1 MDRKMDSVFYVRDTI
16 LEGIACNANEKELIN
31 SPLVQ
36 RLKWVMQLS
45 LANQVYNG
53 GTHSR
58 FAHSLGAMHTAGEY
72 MEHLFETTP
81 LKTWHFH
88 DIYLTPETIAHFVQL
103 ARLCGLLHDVGHGP
117 FSHSFDRII
126 YKKIYGID
134 DGGHDLARLEH
145 VRCDMLAPYISEC
158 GIDPREL
165 CEVWAPNSTDF
176 HIDELIRPIYDI
188 IRTIVEGP
196 LGADRIDFTRRDSYH
211 TGMLHLGTIPAS
223 RIIQNSMIVFVS
235 GFSGFSETKTPT
247 ETKKPT
253 KKPILSYHHKCI
265 EDVVRTLDGRLNLYS
280 SVYFHKTS
288 MAASLLVETM
298 MDLVCNA
305 FELVKLTQNPLYFK
319 KLNDHKLLG
328 MISEFTSYT
337 TINYKDI
344 PKVKSAQRLYDQL
357 MERKLPKMNHEIRV
371 TDMNTP
377 YDEEKYIKEWYGDLT
392 AEQKTKIAIVRT
404 RVISG
409 ISAEKFDKY
418 NIVFHGFFGNENT
431 HGFSNNELK
440 LYKCQECL
448 DNINYTTPIPPY
460 YIVRGYTFADF

>member
-1 MDRKMDSVFYVRDTI
+1 MSKVFYIRDTI
-16 LEGIACNANEKELIN
+16 LEGIACNDNEKELIN
-31 SPLVQ
+31 APLMQ
-36 RLKWVMQLS
+36 RLKWVVQLS

-72 MEHLFETTP
+72 MKHLFDSIP
-81 LKTWHFH
+81 LKTWQLH
-88 DIYLTPETIAHFVQL
+88 DIYLTNETTTHFVQL

-117 FSHSFDRII
+117 FSHSFDRVV

-134 DGGHDLARLEH
+134 DGGHDLERLKL
-145 VRCDMLAPYISEC
+145 VRCDMLAPYIKNC

-176 HIDELIRPIYDI
+176 VIDKLIRPIYDI

-223 RIIQNSMIVFVS
+223 RIIQNSKIVFVS
-235 GFSGFSETKTPT
+235 TNEVDKP
-247 ETKKPT
+247 KKPT
-253 KKPILSYHHKCI
+253 LSYHHKCI
-265 EDVVRTLDGRLNLYS
+265 DDIVRTLDGRLNLYS

-298 MDLVCNA
+298 MDLVCDA
-305 FELVKLTQNPLYFK
+305 FGLVEKTQNPISFK
-319 KLNDHKLLG
+319 KLNDHQFLG
-328 MISEFTSYT
+328 MISEFTAYT
-337 TINYKDI
+337 TLNYKDI
-344 PKVKSAQRLYDQL
+344 PKVKRAQRLYDQL
-357 MERKLPKMNHEIRV
+357 MERRLPKMNHEVRV
-371 TDMNTP
+371 TDMDTP
-377 YDEEKYIKEWYGDLT
+377 YDEEIYIKEWYGDIKGEELS
-392 AEQKTKIAIVRT
+392 KIAIVRT

-418 NIVFHGFFGNENT
+418 NIVFHGFSGND
-431 HGFSNNELK
+431 LK
-440 LYKCQECL
+440 LYNCQECL
-448 DNINYTTPIPPY
+448 DNINYTTPIAPY